1 MNDKRLYRSTTD
13 RMIGGVCGG
22 LAEFFNIDPTIV
34 RLIFVILLLTGSAGF
49 WIYLILLVVV
59 PEAPQTEAHSAEVI
73 DVEAVDEEQEE

>member
-1 MNDKRLYRSTTD
+1 MV
-13 RMIGGVCGG
+13 GGVCGG

-59 PEAPQTEAHSAEVI
+59 PEEADVCSSKDAEVI
-73 DVEAVDEEQEE
+73 DVETVDEEE